1 MGPHGAKDGFSTDAW
16 GRRSQH
22 NQFEGN
28 GNHPST
34 KSSSGC
40 ANCCVTNIIV
50 SFAPP
55 SWCWITFTVISIAL
69 FTLYLALLSS
79 LLPANANAVQ
89 PQIFEQPLKFERKRC
104 QEKREPR
111 HTTRHHG
118 LKPACRSEAPE
129 QACVGYYATNSKA
142 FPVLSPT
149 TLYTQLLL
157 PPRPFNEHLLAG
169 WLRIT
174 SKSAPREANS
184 QDSCRGGWPAP
195 AVLFLLKC
203 STGQDHPAAPI

>member
-1 MGPHGAKDGFSTDAW
+1 MGWGGTWDPTGPKTAFPLMPGAAG
-16 GRRSQH
+16 H
-22 NQFEGN
+22 NTTSLKEMATTRP
-28 GNHPST
+28 PSPQDI
-34 KSSSGC
+34 C

-55 SWCWITFTVISIAL
+55 WCWITFTVISIAL

-104 QEKREPR
+104 QEKPEPR
-111 HTTRHHG
+111 HTTRHHK

-169 WLRIT
+169 
-174 SKSAPREANS
+174 
-184 QDSCRGGWPAP
+184 C
-195 AVLFLLKC
+195 V
-203 STGQDHPAAPI
+203 